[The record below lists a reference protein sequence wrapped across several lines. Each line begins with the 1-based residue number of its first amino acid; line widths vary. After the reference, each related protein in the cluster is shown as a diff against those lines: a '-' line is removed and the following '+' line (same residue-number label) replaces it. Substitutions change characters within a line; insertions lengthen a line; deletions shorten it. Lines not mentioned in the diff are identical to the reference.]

1 MAKTLARR
9 VVRGAFPSAWWSVAL
24 PSRFQSGPLRHS
36 RQGRGG
42 GPAQIAD
49 TGNSRQA
56 SWLQRARGLRH
67 AAQKT
72 RSPVTAGGSHGARLR
87 QDAVEIDG
95 VGRDRNRPPARHPTR
110 KRGFDILLRPI
121 RTYAPS
127 LRQES
132 PGKEDGCSLKP
143 FGAVQRVQLPPGKGA
158 ARRPEASLARVT
170 ATPLVKRRQQVPKP
184 GVEPRHHV
192 RAGAFGVLGPGAAS
206 TGLQMAR
213 SCRSGRGLRAGQR
226 YGRERQET

>member
-1 MAKTLARR
+1 MRPRLTSLRSCDMHRSPSVLAQSLHGYHWRGSHTRAEVSEPCASFVRMPHHCSGVMSLCCARSCR
-9 VVRGAFPSAWWSVAL
+9 VTVTSCMHTG
-24 PSRFQSGPLRHS
+24 PSRH
-36 RQGRGG
+36 
-42 GPAQIAD
+42 
-49 TGNSRQA
+49 
-56 SWLQRARGLRH
+56 QRV
-67 AAQKT
+67 
-72 RSPVTAGGSHGARLR
+72 S
-87 QDAVEIDG
+87 
-95 VGRDRNRPPARHPTR
+95 
-110 KRGFDILLRPI
+110 
-121 RTYAPS
+121 S